1 MRIRA
6 VAAIALLA
14 VAAFVTGCSGSSGV
28 NTEDPTSAT
37 GSTTPSATLPP
48 STASASPSTA
58 TPSTSE
64 GSVTGSPSGA
74 VGTDGLSPQESA
86 DRAAIEAQW
95 NEFWHVYLELP
106 HTPEGDRQ
114 ALAASVAIDPGLTN
128 LLTDAKTVEQ
138 KGWDSYGQIIHRIS
152 WPQPVDGKTTAVIA
166 DCQDTSQAG
175 SLETSTGNKTTV
187 GVERNPLQGN
197 LVRGE
202 DGVWRVQQA
211 YYLKD
216 EPC

>member
-1 MRIRA
+1 MRVRA
-6 VAAIALLA
+6 VAVIALLA
-14 VAAFVTGCSGSSGV
+14 VSAVVTGCSGSSGV
-28 NTEDPTSAT
+28 NTEELTSST
-37 GSTTPSATLPP
+37 GSTTTSATRTS
-48 STASASPSTA
+48 STGSASPSTA
-58 TPSTSE
+58 PLSSSAVSTAGPSSAAT
-64 GSVTGSPSGA
+64 
-74 VGTDGLSPQESA
+74 GTDGLSPQESA

-95 NEFWHVYLELP
+95 NKFWEVYLELP

-114 ALAASVAIDPGLTN
+114 ALAASVAVDPGLTN
-128 LLTDAKTVEQ
+128 LLTDATTVEQ